1 MSNLGLMVSRIA
13 SEIRRTGMND
23 EIKYAIAAAV
33 EFWRK
38 KRTNFNQ
45 LKFTFSTVVGQEY
58 YTSSASTN
66 IPLIAK
72 IDVAMFVDGVY
83 EAPLELIDS
92 SWIDEQG
99 LVSANYRAQPEK
111 LAYIRSSIR
120 LFPLPNAV
128 KTIRIDGLLELIDSN
143 GSAGL
148 QRLTRDNVLSLPSSY
163 ASAWFTDG
171 FEIIKSYAKGYLNLH
186 VIKNTNEASMMY
198 SDARDMAD
206 NKGDQAQTEGSN
218 DMVQPSW

>member
-23 EIKYAIAAAV
+23 EIKYAVAAAV

-45 LKFTFSTVVGQEY
+45 LNFTFSTAIAQEY
-58 YTSSASTN
+58 YTSADSTN

-72 IDVAMFVDGVY
+72 IDIAMYVDGTY
-83 EAPLELIDS
+83 ERALDLVDS
-92 SWIDEQG
+92 NWIDDQG
-99 LVSANYRAQPEK
+99 LVSASFRSEPEY
-111 LAYIRSSIR
+111 LAYIRSSVR
-120 LFPLPNAV
+120 LFPVPNVA
-128 KTIRIDGLLELIDSN
+128 KTIRIEGLLELIDSS
-143 GSAGL
+143 GATGL
-148 QRLTRDNVLSLPSSY
+148 QRLTRDNVLNLPDSY
-163 ASAWFTDG
+163 ASAWFTEG